1 LAYCIFYTIF
11 VLNMYII
18 GYDLG
23 TSSLKAS
30 LIEVATGKVVASTFS
45 PATEMPISAPKP
57 GWAEQNP
64 EMWWENLVIAT
75 KTVLSE
81 SKIKKEDI
89 KAIGISYQM
98 HGLITVDKNQK
109 LLRPAILWCDS
120 RAVSFGDQA
129 FEQIGEKKCL
139 QHLLNS
145 PGNFTASKLKWVK
158 ENEKELYKKIDRI
171 MLPGDYLGMKLSG
184 KVSSTITGL
193 SEGILWDYKEQK
205 LADIVLE
212 NYGLSPDLFPEALPV
227 FTIHGELSA
236 EAAQILGLNKGTV
249 ISYKA
254 GDVPNSAFS
263 LNVLE
268 PGEMAATAGTAGIVY
283 GISEKPIYDD
293 KSRVNIFAHV
303 NHTTTHA
310 RHGVLLCTNGTGILN
325 SYMRNTLLASS
336 KLSYQEMNKIASES
350 QIGSEGLRI
359 FPFGNGAERSLE
371 NQDLGYSM
379 HGLKFNT
386 HKIPHILRATQ
397 EGIVFFLNH
406 GVNIIKDM
414 GLQVKTVKAG
424 NANMFLS
431 PIFKEA
437 FANLTGAELKLYNT
451 DGAQGCA
458 RGAGV
463 GAGIYKNTKE
473 AFIGLEAIETISPN
487 AAKSKE
493 YKEVYD
499 DWYRILHKLL

>member
-1 LAYCIFYTIF
+1 
-11 VLNMYII
+11 MYLI

-30 LIEVATGKVVASTFS
+30 LIEVATGKVIASTFS
-45 PATEMPISAPKP
+45 PSTEMPITALKP

-64 EMWWENLVIAT
+64 EMWWDNLIIAT
-75 KTVLSE
+75 KTVLAASLV
-81 SKIKKEDI
+81 KKEDI
-89 KAIGISYQM
+89 KAVGISYQM
-98 HGLITVDKNQK
+98 HGLVMVDKNHK
-109 LLRPAILWCDS
+109 LLKSAILWCDS
-120 RAVSFGDQA
+120 RAVPYGDQA

-139 QHLLNS
+139 SHLLNS

-158 ENEKELYKKIDRI
+158 ENEKDLYSKIYKI
-171 MLPGDYLGMKLSG
+171 MLPGDYLAMKLSG
-184 KVSSTITGL
+184 QISTTITGL

-205 LADIVLE
+205 LADLVLD
-212 NYGLSPDLFPEALPV
+212 NYGLNRDYFPEALPV
-227 FTIHGELSA
+227 FTVHGELSG
-236 EAAQILGLNKGTV
+236 EAANILGLQKGTL

-254 GDVPNSAFS
+254 GDVPNNAFS

-268 PGEMAATAGTAGIVY
+268 PGEVAATAGTAGIVY

-303 NHTTTHA
+303 NHTTSHA

-336 KLSYQEMNKIASES
+336 KLSYQEMDKLASEIK
-350 QIGSEGLRI
+350 IGSDGLRI

-371 NQDLGYSM
+371 NKDLGYSL
-379 HGLKFNT
+379 HGLRFNT
-386 HKIPHILRATQ
+386 HKVPHMLRATQ

-406 GVNIIKDM
+406 GMNIIKDM

-424 NANMFLS
+424 KANMFLS

-473 AFIGLEAIETISPN
+473 AFIGLEAIETISPDTSR
-487 AAKSKE
+487 SKE
-493 YKEVYD
+493 YKEAYD
-499 DWYRILHKLL
+499 DWYRILQKLL

>member
-1 LAYCIFYTIF
+1 
-11 VLNMYII
+11 MYLI

-30 LIEVATGKVVASTFS
+30 LLEVATGKIIASVFS
-45 PATEMPISAPKP
+45 PETEMPISAPKP

-64 EMWWENLVIAT
+64 EMWWENLINAT
-75 KTVLSE
+75 KIILSA
-81 SKIKKEDI
+81 SKVKKEDI

-98 HGLITVDKNQK
+98 HGLVLVDKNQN

-120 RAVSFGDQA
+120 RAVPYGEQA

-139 QHLLNS
+139 SHLLNS

-158 ENEKELYKKIDRI
+158 ENEKELYKKIDKI
-171 MLPGDYLGMKLSG
+171 MLPGDYLGMKLTG
-184 KVSSTITGL
+184 KISTTITGL
-193 SEGILWDYKEQK
+193 SEGILWDFKEQK
-205 LADIVLE
+205 LADLVLE
-212 NYGLSPDLFPEALPV
+212 NYGLSKDLFPDALPV
-227 FTIHGELSA
+227 FTIHGKLNS
-236 EAAQILGLNKGTV
+236 EAAGLLGLNKGTPV
-249 ISYKA
+249 SYKA

-268 PGEMAATAGTAGIVY
+268 PGEVAATAGTAGIVY
-283 GISEKPIYDD
+283 GITDKTIYDD
-293 KSRVNIFAHV
+293 RSRVNIFAHV

-336 KLSYQEMNKIASES
+336 KLSYQEMDKIASEIK
-350 QIGSEGLRI
+350 IGSEGLRI

-371 NQDLGYSM
+371 NKDLGFSM
-379 HGLKFNT
+379 HGLRFNT
-386 HKIPHILRATQ
+386 HKVPHLLRATQ

-406 GVNIIKDM
+406 GINIIKDM
-414 GLQVKTVKAG
+414 GLEVKTVKAG
-424 NANMFLS
+424 KANMFLS
-431 PIFKEA
+431 PVFKEA

-458 RGAGV
+458 RGAGL

-473 AFIGLEAIETISPN
+473 AFIGLEAIETISPD
-487 AAKSKE
+487 KTKTKE
-493 YKEVYD
+493 YKEIYE
-499 DWYRILHKLL
+499 DWHRILNKLL